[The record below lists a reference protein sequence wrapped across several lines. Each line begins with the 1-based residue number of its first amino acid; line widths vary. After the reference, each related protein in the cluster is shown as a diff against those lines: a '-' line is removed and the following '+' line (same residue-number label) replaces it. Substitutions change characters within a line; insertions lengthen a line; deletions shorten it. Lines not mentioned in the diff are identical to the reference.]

1 MDFNAGQSVIEI
13 KYKEKKMNKSK
24 KLAFAAVA
32 VVMAGAMAAS
42 IAGCKDKNNNK
53 NDLSV
58 NLDANNQLT
67 YAAGT
72 TIKTALGYNSDV
84 TGIKYTNTQIQKVAD
99 SATADN
105 MTYAGKR
112 YVSGD
117 LKPAWQALTSTLGIN
132 VVDEFAGKAA
142 EAGTHISYL
151 KQNNKLGEYSLIT
164 ASSDTILSED
174 SNTWVDINKY
184 LDYMPNYKQFLE
196 ENETDSKPDD
206 RRV

>member
-1 MDFNAGQSVIEI
+1 MAIVALLMGMYTLV
-13 KYKEKKMNKSK
+13 
-24 KLAFAAVA
+24 FAAVA

-132 VVDEFAGKAA
+132 VVDE
-142 EAGTHISYL
+142 
-151 KQNNKLGEYSLIT
+151 
-164 ASSDTILSED
+164 
-174 SNTWVDINKY
+174 
-184 LDYMPNYKQFLE
+184 
-196 ENETDSKPDD
+196 
-206 RRV
+206 

>member
-84 TGIKYTNTQIQKVAD
+84 TGIKYTNTQIQKV
-99 SATADN
+99 
-105 MTYAGKR
+105 YRK
-112 YVSGD
+112 
-117 LKPAWQALTSTLGIN
+117 
-132 VVDEFAGKAA
+132 F
-142 EAGTHISYL
+142 
-151 KQNNKLGEYSLIT
+151 
-164 ASSDTILSED
+164 
-174 SNTWVDINKY
+174 
-184 LDYMPNYKQFLE
+184 LDC
-196 ENETDSKPDD
+196 
-206 RRV
+206 